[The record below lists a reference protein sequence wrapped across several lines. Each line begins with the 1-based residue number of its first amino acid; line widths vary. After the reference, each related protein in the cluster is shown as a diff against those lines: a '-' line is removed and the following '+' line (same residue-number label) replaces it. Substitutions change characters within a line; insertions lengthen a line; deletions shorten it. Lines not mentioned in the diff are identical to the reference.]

1 MLLSFSGPLAYAAI
15 AVAWSTFV
23 VPHTKDA
30 DDTLALMAAIPGYT
44 SDASIVFE
52 ADTTYNIWSPITF
65 PPFTNVEVVISGNL
79 TYPTSIKT
87 VQGHVATAIYSG
99 SRSLEEITSRSA
111 VILILTGVGLMDMAS
126 SGGMSCNRPT
136 DLLVGSLKT
145 LQMES
150 SEI

>member
-23 VPHTKDA
+23 VPHTKNA
-30 DDTLALMAAIPGYT
+30 DDTLALMAAIPDYT

-87 VQGHVATAIYSG
+87 VQGHVATAVSADQSLNYTYAKSDTKA
-99 SRSLEEITSRSA
+99 SRVTLVHGTS
-111 VILILTGVGLMDMAS
+111 
-126 SGGMSCNRPT
+126 
-136 DLLVGSLKT
+136 
-145 LQMES
+145 
-150 SEI
+150 